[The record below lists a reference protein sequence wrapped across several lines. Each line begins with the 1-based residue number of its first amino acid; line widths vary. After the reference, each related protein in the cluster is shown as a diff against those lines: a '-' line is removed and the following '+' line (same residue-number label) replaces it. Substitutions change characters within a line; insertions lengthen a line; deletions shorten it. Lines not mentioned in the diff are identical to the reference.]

1 MAWIPAGSFLMGSGD
16 FYLEEAP
23 VRQVEV
29 EKLFDVDVD
38 QLARACALIALRGL
52 VALTPELAHPDPL
65 QDSRDGR

>member
-38 QLARACALIALRGL
+38 QLTWLLAL
-52 VALTPELAHPDPL
+52 VAVGGLHPEPPELAHPDPL